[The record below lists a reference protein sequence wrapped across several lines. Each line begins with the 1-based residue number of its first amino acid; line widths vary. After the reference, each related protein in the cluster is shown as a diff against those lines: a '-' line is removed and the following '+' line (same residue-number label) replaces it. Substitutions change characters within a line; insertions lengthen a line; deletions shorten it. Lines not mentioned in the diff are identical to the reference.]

1 MVTHGGLIMV
11 DRLIIEQA
19 HDTIELLYETLE
31 KGTYDRQTG
40 YDIGKAISQIR
51 NLLGWLKSIDRER
64 DHLDKGYFRLAK
76 ENHILKSKLDKPV
89 EDDTLTVTRF
99 D

>member
-1 MVTHGGLIMV
+1 M

-19 HDTIELLYETLE
+19 HDTIDVLYETLE
-31 KGTYDRQTG
+31 KGTYDTQTG
-40 YDIGKAISQIR
+40 HDIRKSISQIR

-64 DHLDKGYFRLAK
+64 ETYCNNYYRLAK

>member
-1 MVTHGGLIMV
+1 MV
-11 DRLIIEQA
+11 DTAIIEQA
-19 HDTIELLYETLE
+19 HDTIDELYETLE
-31 KGTYDRQTG
+31 KGTYDTQTG
-40 YDIGKAISQIR
+40 HDIRKAISQIR

-64 DHLDKGYFRLAK
+64 DDLDKSYFRLAK
-76 ENHILKSKLDKPV
+76 ENHILKAKLDKPV

>member
-1 MVTHGGLIMV
+1 M

-19 HDTIELLYETLE
+19 QDTIERLYETLE

-40 YDIGKAISQIR
+40 YDINMAKDQIR
-51 NLLGWLKSIDRER
+51 NLLGWLRVANREYAE
-64 DHLDKGYFRLAK
+64 LEQSWQRLST
-76 ENHILKSKLDKPV
+76 EVTLLRSKLDKPV
-89 EDDTLTVTRF
+89 EDDTLQVTRF

>member
-1 MVTHGGLIMV
+1 M

-64 DHLDKGYFRLAK
+64 DDLDKAYFKLAK
-76 ENHILKSKLDKPV
+76 ENHNLKAWIDNVDLK
-89 EDDTLTVTRF
+89 DDTLQVTRF